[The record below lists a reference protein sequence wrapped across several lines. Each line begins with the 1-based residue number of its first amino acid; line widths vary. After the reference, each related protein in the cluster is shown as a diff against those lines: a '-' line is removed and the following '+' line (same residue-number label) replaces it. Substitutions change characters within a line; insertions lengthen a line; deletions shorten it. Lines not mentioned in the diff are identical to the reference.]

1 MKVGSTNN
9 KLSIVIDTCTLIKCY
24 RNKNLASLSKI
35 LRKNNFQIV
44 LTDVV
49 LHELCKILNCTKKF
63 VVLKILK
70 HFRNFEMIGSTKNII
85 NESKI
90 LEDKFLELHYNDSS
104 ILAISKSTSSFLI
117 SEDRKLRQTADMS
130 GVPIYNF
137 KQFVRCYA

>member
-1 MKVGSTNN
+1 MEKIRDN
-9 KLSIVIDTCTLIKCY
+9 KLTVIIDTCTLIKCY
-24 RNKNLASLSKI
+24 RNKNLSKLSKI

-49 LHELCKILNCTKKF
+49 LHELCKVLNCTKKF
-63 VVLKILK
+63 VVIKILK
-70 HFRNFEMIGSTKNII
+70 YFQNFKMIGSTKNTI
-85 NESKI
+85 NESQI
-90 LEDKFLELHYNDSS
+90 LENQFLELHYNDSS